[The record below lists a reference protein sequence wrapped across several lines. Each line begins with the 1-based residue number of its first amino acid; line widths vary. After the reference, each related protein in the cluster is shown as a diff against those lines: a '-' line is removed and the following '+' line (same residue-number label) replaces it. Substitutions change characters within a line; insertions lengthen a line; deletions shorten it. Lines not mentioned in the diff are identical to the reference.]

1 MLEPK
6 PLEESDELWVARALQ
21 DPQAYEELVRRYQK
35 RLYNL
40 ACRLTGDQ
48 EEAQD
53 LAQEALVR
61 AYNALARFRQGERF
75 SPWIY
80 KIATNLC
87 INYLRRRRFRV
98 PLDEEA
104 PFVDGALTPE
114 QALEREETRVTV
126 QEAILALPDQYRA
139 VVLLRHQQ
147 ELSYSDIASALG
159 LPLGTVKT
167 HLFRAREMLNKIL
180 SKELG
185 KIASTRPKGG
195 KSNG

>member
-1 MLEPK
+1 MLEPT

-21 DPQAYEELVRRYQK
+21 DPQAYEELVRRYQR

-87 INYLRRRRFRV
+87 INYLRRRRFQV

-180 SKELG
+180 SQELG
-185 KIASTRPKGG
+185 KIAPTRPEGG
-195 KSNG
+195 KTNG